1 MVSRRNT
8 FFAGEGIFHKFE
20 AFFDFGK
27 RFDYNKF
34 FVRSDKQKVIAY
46 YIKTMRFDF
55 KMMMLAS
62 LASVSL
68 LASCGKDDG
77 GKGGNDN
84 GENDVQWITDNFLNV
99 AYNDE
104 SGLVLSYSDAID
116 LGKVVT
122 VTACDDETL
131 TLTLGGIN
139 LEDFGLGAIATPGV
153 FPGEKSSTVTVG
165 YTRVGDVLEIGTEV
179 KEGAY
184 AFTLTG
190 TLAKGS
196 YVIDIKNVTV
206 AANAAF
212 AGMKLNLVNYVE
224 GEGSVDASTPV
235 EEVDALYPFHLV
247 WNPSDATIN
256 IDLGFGVPVPMTVVN
271 ILRMAMVMP
280 IIEIDEQNSISPMQ
294 ALQSILRS
302 VSFRADGNVVA
313 ELSDNPDVCVES
325 PLNIVQ
331 YKLLNDHQVAVYLNP
346 SMIEAAASA
355 ASVKS
360 EEDVMNQVIVALAGV
375 VAHYAPMLADGVVLE
390 YAVYDNGVIS
400 VYLGGEFFAPL
411 LSAVAQL
418 LGDEEIMALL
428 TEMIASDES
437 MADMAGLIGG
447 ILAQLPELLGNCEG
461 LEVGLN
467 FTPAL

>member
-1 MVSRRNT
+1 
-8 FFAGEGIFHKFE
+8 
-20 AFFDFGK
+20 
-27 RFDYNKF
+27 
-34 FVRSDKQKVIAY
+34 
-46 YIKTMRFDF
+46 MRFDF

-68 LASCGKDDG
+68 LASCGKDDS
-77 GKGGNDN
+77 GKGGNE
-84 GENDVQWITDNFLNV
+84 ENDVQWITDNFLNV

-131 TLTLGGIN
+131 TLTLEGASV
-139 LEDFGLGAIATPGV
+139 EDFGLGAIATPGV
-153 FPGEKSSTVTVG
+153 FPGEKKSTLSVG
-165 YTRVGDVLEIGTEV
+165 YTRVGDVLEIGTQV

-196 YVIDIKNVTV
+196 YVIDINDVTV

-212 AGMKLNLVNYVE
+212 AGMKLNLVNYVD
-224 GEGSVDASTPV
+224 GEGSVDANTPV

-247 WNPSDATIN
+247 WNPSDAAIN
-256 IDLGFGVPVPMTVVN
+256 IDLGFGVPIPMQVVN
-271 ILRMAMVMP
+271 ILRMVMVMP
-280 IIEIDEQNSISPMQ
+280 IIEIDEQNSISVME
-294 ALQSILRS
+294 ALQGVLRS

-313 ELSDNPDVCVES
+313 EFSDMENPGVFAES
-325 PLNIVQ
+325 PLNLVQ
-331 YKLLNDHQVAVYLNP
+331 YKLLNDHQVAVYFNP
-346 SMIEAAASA
+346 SVIEAAASA

-360 EEDVMNQVIVALAGV
+360 EEDVMNKVIAALAGI
-375 VAHYAPMLADGVVLE
+375 VANYAPMLADGVVLE

-411 LSAVAQL
+411 LSAAAQL

-447 ILAQLPELLGNCEG
+447 ILPQLPGLLGNCEG